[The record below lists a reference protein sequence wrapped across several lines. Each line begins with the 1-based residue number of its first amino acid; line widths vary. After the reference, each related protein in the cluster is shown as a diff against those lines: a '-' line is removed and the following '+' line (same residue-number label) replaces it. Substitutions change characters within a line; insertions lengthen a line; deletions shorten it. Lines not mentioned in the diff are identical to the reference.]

1 MARRDVIILVGA
13 AAMVWPVAANAQQD
27 ERVQA
32 LEVRILR
39 LKAEGGADKIGQFIR
54 DIEGQIDWTTQLTWS
69 ASTIEQRR
77 FDGLRL
83 LRQVP
88 AITELAQLDPT
99 GKEQLRVS
107 RLVMDLGAAQTDYS
121 RAPKFTEAVAKKA
134 YFGPVYFRFRRE
146 EPAKEPAHVAFSQ
159 PEEFSGVGIDFAVE
173 HGLIKVIT
181 PIDNMPAAKA
191 GVMAED
197 IITKLDDDQV
207 QGITLKEAAE
217 KLRGPTGTMIKLTI
231 IRKGYDKPI
240 EVSITRDAIRTG
252 ARATSAPSIRENQD
266 TLVRAPEPHMT
277 LSLAGTRP
285 DAGVTVAEV
294 NLKPIL
300 DQVTGL
306 RVGKHGVVYVL
317 DAQGRVIAHPD
328 ISLVQRDF
336 SNLAQVQAARA
347 ARSGPITGAFQ
358 IARDINGREV
368 FVTYAPV
375 VRPDVGWLV
384 LVELPVDE
392 ATPAA
397 QP

>member
-1 MARRDVIILVGA
+1 MAGL
-13 AAMVWPVAANAQQD
+13 AANAQQD
-27 ERVQA
+27 DRVRA
-32 LEVRILR
+32 LEIRILR
-39 LKAEGGADKIGQFIR
+39 LQAEGGAERSVNSQRSKQIG
-54 DIEGQIDWTTQLTWS
+54 WTTQLTWS
-69 ASTIEQRR
+69 ANTIEERR

-88 AITELAQLDPT
+88 AISEISQLDPT

-107 RLVMDLGAAQTDYS
+107 RLVMDRGPAQTDYLQ
-121 RAPKFTEAVAKKA
+121 APKFTEAVAKKV
-134 YFGPVYFRFRRE
+134 YYGPVYFRFQRE
-146 EPAKEPAHVAFSQ
+146 EPAEEPAHVAFSQ
-159 PEEFSGVGIDFAVE
+159 PKEFSGLGIDFAVE
-173 HGLIKVIT
+173 HGLIKVIA

-197 IITKLDDDQV
+197 IITKLDDEQV

-217 KLRGPTGTMIKLTI
+217 KLRGPTGTTIKLTI
-231 IRKGYDKPI
+231 MRKGHDKPI
-240 EVSITRDAIRTG
+240 EISITRDAIRIG
-252 ARATSAPSIRENQD
+252 SRATSGPSIRENQD

-277 LSLAGTRP
+277 LSLAGTRR

-300 DQVTGL
+300 DQVTRM
-306 RVGKHGVVYVL
+306 RVGQHGVAYVL

-328 ISLVQRDF
+328 IRLVQRDF
-336 SNLAQVQAARA
+336 SSLAQVQAARA
-347 ARSGPITGAFQ
+347 ASSGPITGAIQ

-368 FVTYAPV
+368 LVTYAPV